1 MLRRLCFWALFVV
14 LLFVARRVAG
24 MLMDLVL
31 LVVIVGA
38 LAVCWPIR
46 IKEADGLS
54 LFKIKISA

>member
-1 MLRRLCFWALFVV
+1 
-14 LLFVARRVAG
+14 

-46 IKEADGLS
+46 KEADGS
-54 LFKIKISA
+54 AFKIKIRRMINTAS